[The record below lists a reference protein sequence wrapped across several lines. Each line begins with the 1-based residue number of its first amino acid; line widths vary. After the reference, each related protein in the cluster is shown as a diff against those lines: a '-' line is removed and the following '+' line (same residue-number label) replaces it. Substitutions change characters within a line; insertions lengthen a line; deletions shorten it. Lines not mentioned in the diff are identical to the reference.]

1 MSRQSEW
8 KIWLW
13 TTGAAVFLLGVSLG
27 LLNALGGD
35 SGESLYRQAE
45 KLRQK
50 REYERALRHYR
61 LLVNNRPRSEWADDA
76 LFREGEILSTRFK
89 RYRQAADVYRELVDK
104 YPDSPRAGD
113 ALMALGAIAYFDVQ
127 DYVIARA
134 AYQEA
139 LEKFPASRRLCAEAL
154 LMLGRMEFD
163 QGKADAERYFLT
175 LLKDYPDNKDR
186 CAEAQLYIARIY
198 WEIKRDSTRALTEY
212 RKVMDN
218 YPHTREADEAKR
230 AFGLI
235 YYEQASAAQKK
246 TFLHLTSVTSDEP
259 EEFNELTLL
268 RAVRACLAGQ
278 GVRAAPAWLMGL
290 SGISFQFVYG
300 GRASAESLAR
310 LPASTAVY
318 LREPL
323 NPICEAYG
331 VRYEYVA
338 TDTFKDALTRLKGEL
353 MRRRPLLL
361 FLAPSPGWVALIG
374 YDEGAQR
381 VSAQGRGMRVQT
393 YSYKELEQ
401 RWKSPSLP
409 FETSAQGRYAFYVFS
424 QRVAQVERRRAIAR
438 AVQSACRWM
447 REERHGKWLVGF
459 YAYDQIIA
467 ELKAAAQS
475 PDSAPK
481 TMTALQPAFLSF
493 YESARTAAALFLD
506 QAAVEMNG
514 EQREQ
519 LLRAAENYQQSAQL
533 YRDLR
538 NLVAETATPPPLDPA
553 SPTPPESP
561 PPFPYEKAASLFE
574 QIRELEEKAV
584 EEMEAVAK

>member
-13 TTGAAVFLLGVSLG
+13 TTGAAAFLLVVSLG

-35 SGESLYRQAE
+35 SSESLYRQAE
-45 KLRQK
+45 KWRQ
-50 REYERALRHYR
+50 RGEYERALRHYR
-61 LLVNNRPRSEWADDA
+61 LLVSNRPRSEWADDA

-113 ALMALGAIAYFDVQ
+113 ALMALGAIAYFDLQ

-134 AYQEA
+134 ACQEA
-139 LEKFPASRRLCAEAL
+139 LEKFPANRRLCADAL

-186 CAEAQLYIARIY
+186 CAEAQLYIARIC
-198 WEIKRDSTRALTEY
+198 WEIKRDATRALAEY

-218 YPHTREADEAKR
+218 YPTTRQADEAKR
-230 AFGLI
+230 TVGLI
-235 YYEQASAAQKK
+235 YYEQASAAQKR
-246 TFLHLTSVTSDEP
+246 TFLHLPSVTSDEP
-259 EEFNELTLL
+259 EEFHELTLL
-268 RAVRACLAGQ
+268 RAVRTCLAGQ
-278 GVRAAPAWLMGL
+278 GVRAAPAWLMAL
-290 SGISFQFVYG
+290 SGVSFQFVYG
-300 GRASAESLAR
+300 DRVS
-310 LPASTAVY
+310 ASTAVY

-338 TDTFKDALTRLKGEL
+338 TNVFKDALARLKGEL

-361 FLAPSPGWVALIG
+361 FLAPSPGWVAVIG
-374 YDEGAQR
+374 YDEGMQR
-381 VSAQGRGMRVQT
+381 VSVQGRGMRVQT

-401 RWKSPSLP
+401 RWESPPLP
-409 FETSAQGRYAFYVFS
+409 FETGAKGRYAFYVFS
-424 QRVAQVERRRAIAR
+424 QRVAPAERRRAIAR
-438 AVQSACRWM
+438 ALQSASRWM
-447 REERHGKWLVGF
+447 REERSGKWLVGLQ
-459 YAYDQIIA
+459 AYNQIIA
-467 ELKAAAQS
+467 ELKSAARAS
-475 PDSAPK
+475 DYVPS
-481 TMTALQPAFLSF
+481 TMTALHPALLSF
-493 YESARTAAALFLD
+493 YESARAAAALFLE
-506 QAAVEMNG
+506 QAAAEMNG
-514 EQREQ
+514 EQRER
-519 LLRAAENYQQSAQL
+519 LLRAAEYYQQSAQL
-533 YRDLR
+533 FKDLR
-538 NLVAETATPPPLDPA
+538 HLVAEAATPTIADA
-553 SPTPPESP
+553 SAPSAPESP
-561 PPFPYEKAASLFE
+561 PPFPSEKAASLFE

>member
-13 TTGAAVFLLGVSLG
+13 TTGAAVSLLVVSLG

-104 YPDSPRAGD
+104 YSDSPRAGD
-113 ALMALGAIAYFDVQ
+113 ALMALGAIAYFDLQ

-139 LEKFPASRRLCAEAL
+139 LEKFPASRRLCADAL
-154 LMLGRMEFD
+154 MMLGRMEFD
-163 QGKADAERYFLT
+163 QGKSDAERYFLT
-175 LLKDYPDNKDR
+175 LLKDYADNKDR
-186 CAEAQLYIARIY
+186 CAEAQLYVARIY
-198 WEIKRDSTRALTEY
+198 WEIKRDSTRALAEY

-218 YPHTREADEAKR
+218 YPNTREADEAKR

-246 TFLHLTSVTSDEP
+246 TFLHLASVTSDEP

-290 SGISFQFVYG
+290 SGVSFQFVYG
-300 GRASAESLAR
+300 DSVSAS
-310 LPASTAVY
+310 PAIY

-338 TDTFKDALTRLKGEL
+338 TDVFKDALTRLKGEL

-361 FLAPSPGWVALIG
+361 FLAPSPGWVAVIG
-374 YDEGAQR
+374 YDEGMQR
-381 VSAQGRGMRVQT
+381 MSVQGRGMRVQT

-401 RWKSPSLP
+401 LWKSPPLP
-409 FETSAQGRYAFYVFS
+409 FETSAKGRYAFYVFS
-424 QRVAQVERRRAIAR
+424 QRAPRAERSRAIAR
-438 AVQSACRWM
+438 ALQSACRWM
-447 REERHGKWLVGF
+447 REERSGKLLVGL

-481 TMTALQPAFLSF
+481 TVTALQPTFLSF
-493 YESARTAAALFLD
+493 YESTRTAAALFLD

-514 EQREQ
+514 EQRER

-533 YRDLR
+533 YKDLR
-538 NLVAETATPPPLDPA
+538 NLVAETATPALSD
-553 SPTPPESP
+553 SSTPSAPESP
-561 PPFPYEKAASLFE
+561 PPFPYEKAASLLE